1 MNDTWRKI
9 RSGTTVML
17 ALFLSAC
24 WGGHTTR
31 FVLALDDTALSGQL
45 RQINVASVERDQ
57 NGMVLINVGVKPWG
71 KFDDNDQANIEASL
85 KDTLAAATQGHS
97 PIDERT
103 INIHLVIQKY
113 IVAISNNAAYIWA
126 GVGWC
131 VADTNNRVLFQET
144 FYATSTGH
152 LVVTTGGVKDD
163 VNRAIVKR
171 IAEFTVRLAANSQ
184 PEAINVPDTYSTFV
198 EAAATMPE
206 TLRSWPVPATVP
218 IYGGTTAT
226 TLVGGTAPEHF
237 PLELAEIKESIDW
250 QKRLD
255 GAR

>member
-1 MNDTWRKI
+1 MNGTWCKI
-9 RSGTTVML
+9 RSATVVML

-31 FVLALDDTALSGQL
+31 FVLALDDTPLSGQW
-45 RQINVASVERDQ
+45 RQTNVASVARDPD
-57 NGMVLINVGVKPWG
+57 GMMLINVGVKPWG
-71 KFDDNDQANIEASL
+71 KFDDDDQANIETSL
-85 KDTLAAATQGHS
+85 KDTLATATQGHS
-97 PIDERT
+97 FTDEGT
-103 INIHLVIQKY
+103 INIHLMIRKY

-126 GVGWC
+126 GVDWC
-131 VADTNNRVLFQET
+131 VADANNRVLFHEI

-171 IAEFTVRLAANSQ
+171 IAETTIHLAANS
-184 PEAINVPDTYSTFV
+184 PLAALNVPDTYSTFV
-198 EAAATMPE
+198 GAAATMPE
-206 TLRSWPVPATVP
+206 TLRSWPVPAPIP

-237 PLELAEIKESIDW
+237 PLALAEIKESIDW
-250 QKRLD
+250 QMRLN
-255 GAR
+255 GGH